1 LLVIVTANKLRNSVP
16 VLFVTMMAGLMPDN
30 RGAPLIAIT
39 LINFASVQCGLDA
52 CHTSGYKLLSG
63 S

>member
-39 LINFASVQCGLDA
+39 LINFAWSSSNAASVRATPQGTNC
-52 CHTSGYKLLSG
+52 
-63 S
+63 

>member
-16 VLFVTMMAGLMPDN
+16 VLFVTMMAGLTPDN

-39 LINFASVQCGLDA
+39 LINFAWCSSNAASMRATPQGTNC
-52 CHTSGYKLLSG
+52 
-63 S
+63 